1 MITADLIRR
10 GANLSSNHL
19 QELIQERE
27 RLVLN
32 AEFVGITNGNEFC
45 YRYQYPDGDSKT
57 GLANGKMF
65 IRVNHNDQ
73 LEVV

>member
-10 GANLSSNHL
+10 CASLNSIHL
-19 QELIQERE
+19 QDLVQEKGRI
-27 RLVLN
+27 VLN

-45 YRYQYPDGDSKT
+45 YRYQYPDGDSET

-65 IRVNHNDQ
+65 IRLNRDDR